1 MYSSL
6 FKSFDFRNKALARL
20 NSDSCLNSSADTP
33 LRTGD
38 TDSRTRTG
46 DKDTTTVRGSQ
57 NVTQSSSLDTTGKY
71 QTLNTLFSNIR

>member
-6 FKSFDFRNKALARL
+6 INSFIFRNKALARL

-38 TDSRTRTG
+38 TDSPIGTVDTDTPTRTG
-46 DKDTTTVRGSQ
+46 VKDTTTVRGSQ
-57 NVTQSSSLDTTGKY
+57 NITQSSSLDTTGKY
-71 QTLNTLFSNIR
+71 

>member
-6 FKSFDFRNKALARL
+6 FKSFAFRNKALAKL

-38 TDSRTRTG
+38 TDSPIGTVDTDTPTRTG
-46 DKDTTTVRGSQ
+46 VKDTTTVRGSQ
-57 NVTQSSSLDTTGKY
+57 NITQSSSLDTTGKY
-71 QTLNTLFSNIR
+71 